1 MRTLFIFAVLF
12 ACLPFFSAHAQDRSL
27 TIDLA
32 EDRVDITAGFT
43 GARLAL
49 FGVKKGPG
57 QVVVVIRGPEKTMV
71 VRRKESALGIWFNK
85 RGVKFRKVPVYYD
98 YALSVPE
105 SELAEPETLK
115 KNGIGLNALKFEPD
129 TWRDKPE
136 YAQSFQEALI
146 RNKQAE
152 GLFPL
157 KPRRITFLDDN
168 FFRASFYVP
177 SNVPTGQYQVQSFLI
192 RDGAIVDVQ
201 TTALNVGQVG
211 LEAKI
216 YKFAY
221 EQSLAYGLLC
231 VLIAVMAGWLAN
243 AIRIRG
249 G

>member
-1 MRTLFIFAVLF
+1 MRKLFIFVVLLS
-12 ACLPFFSAHAQDRSL
+12 CLPFFGAQAQERGL

-32 EDRVDITAGFT
+32 NDRVDITAGFT
-43 GARLAL
+43 GAHLAL
-49 FGVKKGPG
+49 FGVKNGPG
-57 QVVVVIRGPEKTMV
+57 QVAVVIRGPEKTML

-85 RGVKFRKVPVYYD
+85 RSLKFRKVPVYYD

-105 SELAEPETLK
+105 SKLATPETLK
-115 KNGIGLNALKFEPD
+115 KNGIGLNALKFDPD

-157 KPRRITFLDDN
+157 KPRRINFLDDN

-177 SNVPTGQYQVQSFLI
+177 SNVPTGEYEVQSFLI
-192 RDGAIVDVQ
+192 RDGAVVDVR
-201 TTALNVGQVG
+201 TTALNVGQAG

-221 EQSLAYGLLC
+221 GQSLAYGLLC
-231 VLIAVMAGWLAN
+231 VLIAVIAGWSAN
-243 AIRIRG
+243 AIRLRT
-249 G
+249 